1 MVLSVKWG
9 RKEKGEGRCCK
20 DRRRDSEEQK
30 QNFSGALALLGFHVA
45 QWYLISPFCVT
56 SVRSDIFE
64 RLAWTSVMYR
74 QSSFDLKNHLTV
86 WLFKFQIVNRP
97 SSSLWIVFSLLF
109 FKIKMNKTPWKN
121 LPYQICTSFSLTPT
135 KSGLPCQITTRQWKL
150 SETFSF
156 SCTRP
161 MCVRQKGLTC
171 L

>member
-9 RKEKGEGRCCK
+9 RKETEGRCE

-30 QNFSGALALLGFHVA
+30 QNFSGTLALLGFHVEK
-45 QWYLISPFCVT
+45 WYLISPFCVT

-64 RLAWTSVMYR
+64 RLAWTSVIYR

-97 SSSLWIVFSLLF
+97 PSSLWIVFSLIS

-121 LPYQICTSFSLTPT
+121 LPYPICYLGENAYFLLTYT
-135 KSGLPCQITTRQWKL
+135 Y
-150 SETFSF
+150 
-156 SCTRP
+156 
-161 MCVRQKGLTC
+161 
-171 L
+171 